1 MNAADGV
8 AMMFGIHGG
17 EEVGGGFVAWFFLQ
31 AAPMDAKAVVEAAK
45 HSDHAH
51 GFGFTDSTKV
61 IQVGDVESLMQAR
74 FDPPGG
80 AIVFEPLGG
89 GELIGRQA
97 GDQSHDF
104 RFMVAQVATQ
114 QGDLLHT
121 GKIHRLGGGSRG
133 TQHAYFQSAFVDFT
147 FSDQRVRGLPR
158 GKNPPEERSLIF
170 QCWLERWVGCP

>member
-8 AMMFGIHGG
+8 AMMFSVHGC
-17 EEVGGGFVAWFFLQ
+17 EKIRGGFVAWFFLQ
-31 AAPMDAKAVVEAAK
+31 TAPMGAKAVAEAAK
-45 HSDHAH
+45 YSDHAH

-61 IQVGDVESLMQAR
+61 IQVGDIESLMEAR
-74 FDPPGG
+74 FDSPGG

-89 GELIGRQA
+89 GELIGCQA

-114 QGDLLHT
+114 QGYLLYT
-121 GKIHRLGGGSRG
+121 GKIHRLGGGGRR

-147 FSDQRVRGLPR
+147 FSGQRRRGLAR
-158 GKNPPEERSLIF
+158 GKNPPEGRRAIF
-170 QCWLERWVGCP
+170 QCWLER